1 MGFTSNSKPLYTSFI
16 IWVRNSSRNFYQ
28 VEYHGIREKI
38 WTIWLIFCHKLILPQ
53 VNAVFITYSLQALRA
68 WILEFEM
75 SVHRN
80 RITGKVFRRRR
91 QTDADR
97 RKLHRRRHSNSSLDV
112 YSLSCLTLFLLAIGE
127 ISPLIVY
134 CLTKLGRN
142 MVVYG
147 WLKLLKYSW

>member
-1 MGFTSNSKPLYTSFI
+1 MGFRNIQEKLEKVPFSTWRCSSCHHEKSQLITRGLGARNDMGFTSNSKPLYTSFI

-53 VNAVFITYSLQALRA
+53 VNAVFITYLC
-68 WILEFEM
+68 
-75 SVHRN
+75 
-80 RITGKVFRRRR
+80 
-91 QTDADR
+91 
-97 RKLHRRRHSNSSLDV
+97 
-112 YSLSCLTLFLLAIGE
+112 SLSCLTLFLLAIGE

>member
-53 VNAVFITYSLQALRA
+53 VNAVFITYL
-68 WILEFEM
+68 
-75 SVHRN
+75 
-80 RITGKVFRRRR
+80 
-91 QTDADR
+91 
-97 RKLHRRRHSNSSLDV
+97 

-142 MVVYG
+142 TVVLRLIKASKVLMVGIFREMSTIDILRMKILRLILAKRALAAGESCQCHRFIVPN
-147 WLKLLKYSW
+147 SWKHSV